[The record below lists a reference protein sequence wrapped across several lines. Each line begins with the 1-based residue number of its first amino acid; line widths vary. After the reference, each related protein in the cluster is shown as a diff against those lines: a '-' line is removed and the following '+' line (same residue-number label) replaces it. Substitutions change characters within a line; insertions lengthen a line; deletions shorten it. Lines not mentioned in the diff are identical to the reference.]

1 MKNLPKGYEMTLPIK
16 FDFTVKEDRRGI
28 NFEGLEAGHTDP
40 EGALNLHLRV
50 ARDHAVLSVWP
61 VRGEMA
67 GISDSLAEVLG
78 PARDKPAV
86 CGFGDCM
93 DDDKD
98 APQQT
103 TMWEFE
109 PAQRA
114 EILEKIK
121 SFLGL

>member
-1 MKNLPKGYEMTLPIK
+1 MTLPIK

-50 ARDHAVLSVWP
+50 ARDHVVLSVWP

-67 GISDSLAEVLG
+67 GISDSLAEILG
-78 PARDKPAV
+78 PPRDKPAV

-103 TMWEFE
+103 TMWEFVPE
-109 PAQRA
+109 SRDQ
-114 EILEKIK
+114 ILGNVKK
-121 SFLGL
+121 FLGLA

>member
-1 MKNLPKGYEMTLPIK
+1 MLPIQ
-16 FDFTVKEDRRGI
+16 FDFSVQEDRRGI
-28 NFEGLEAGHTDP
+28 NFEGIESGHADP

-50 ARDHAVLSVWP
+50 ARDHLVLSVWP

-67 GISDSLAEVLG
+67 GISDRLSQVLG
-78 PARDKPAV
+78 PPKSTPSV

-103 TMWEFE
+103 TMWEFD
-109 PAQRA
+109 PAAREEVLA
-114 EILEKIK
+114 KVK
-121 SFLGL
+121 AFLGLK

>member
-1 MKNLPKGYEMTLPIK
+1 
-16 FDFTVKEDRRGI
+16 
-28 NFEGLEAGHTDP
+28 
-40 EGALNLHLRV
+40 
-50 ARDHAVLSVWP
+50 
-61 VRGEMA
+61 MA

-78 PARDKPAV
+78 PPRDKPAV

-109 PAQRA
+109 PDNRDQV
-114 EILEKIK
+114 LEKVRQ
-121 SFLGL
+121 FLGLE